1 MNIPDREFI
10 EKIVKEVVAEET
22 KPPLLAIHS
31 STERTMKQV
40 KALRRH
46 WKVIGLSYEDQDIPE
61 GIERAVFLDVD
72 QDLLVKAAVGITD
85 TQGGQLFSK
94 LMVHNVQVYFIL
106 SPDLK
111 RILSRDETLFKHKKY
126 IEHLR
131 HYEKQLQD
139 FGVHFSSLESLL
151 SNEIDP
157 NRYSPSNRSI
167 VFSEKL
173 LTQKI
178 VETWKA
184 DRIMVHSDTLI
195 TPLARDTAKE
205 RGIAI
210 CEHDS

>member
-10 EKIVKEVVAEET
+10 EKIVREVLAEET
-22 KPPLLAIHS
+22 KPPLFTIHS

-40 KALRRH
+40 KALRRR
-46 WKVIGLSYEDQDIPE
+46 WKIIGLSSEDQDIPE
-61 GIERAVFLDVD
+61 GIEHAVFLDVD

-94 LMVHNVQVYFIL
+94 LMVHNVQVYFIP

-126 IEHLR
+126 IKHLR

-139 FGVHFSSLESLL
+139 FGVRFSSLESLL
-151 SNEIDP
+151 PNEIDP
-157 NRYSPSNRSI
+157 NRHSLSDRSNF
-167 VFSEKL
+167 FSEKL

-178 VETWKA
+178 VETWKG
-184 DRIMVHSDTLI
+184 DRIMVHSGTLI

-210 CEHDS
+210 CEHHS